1 MADSR
6 RRLQST
12 QRYYHALILLAG
24 LVLLLSSALSIY
36 TAANLRESIG
46 WVTHSYEVTQQ
57 LTMLGQ
63 ELGDAEAAQ
72 RANLLI
78 EDAVSRERLQEAAD
92 AARVHLDALA
102 AKIADNPAQSE
113 RVAAL
118 RSLIE
123 ARLAAL
129 ISIADAKPGDVLEAL
144 RLPVDQGG
152 ATVGDG
158 RLRALLQELTDSE
171 DVLLRQRSAEMESLI
186 AQTNSTV
193 IIANALAIVAAG
205 MGLFLI
211 GRSRRA
217 WQRALDAEGEKQQAQ
232 RASAEKSQ
240 FLASMSHEIRTPMNA
255 IFGFTQL
262 LSQREQDPQSRQYLR
277 AIETSGDSLLSLIND
292 ILDLS

>member
-152 ATVGDG
+152 ATMGDG

-193 IIANALAIVAAG
+193 IIANALAIVA
-205 MGLFLI
+205 
-211 GRSRRA
+211 
-217 WQRALDAEGEKQQAQ
+217 
-232 RASAEKSQ
+232 
-240 FLASMSHEIRTPMNA
+240 
-255 IFGFTQL
+255 
-262 LSQREQDPQSRQYLR
+262 
-277 AIETSGDSLLSLIND
+277 
-292 ILDLS
+292 